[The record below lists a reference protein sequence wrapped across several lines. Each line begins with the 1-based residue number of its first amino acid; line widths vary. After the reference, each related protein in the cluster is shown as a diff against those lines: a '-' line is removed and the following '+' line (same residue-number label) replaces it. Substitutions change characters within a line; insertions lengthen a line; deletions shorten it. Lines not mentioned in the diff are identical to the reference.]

1 MFLALVRPLVTPHST
16 ETLIL
21 GAGYA
26 GLAAAALLAAEG
38 RGVTVLE
45 AHDTLGGCA
54 SFFKT
59 GPYTFDVGATTFS
72 AVRPDRPAG
81 RVFAHLGI
89 EPAFERVDPGMVI
102 RMPHADVVRH
112 ASIDSWIHE
121 AQQHFSGDQPGFWK
135 QLYHL
140 EEQVWSLIDGKS
152 YIPPVT
158 MRDWLRMVDPRNLAS
173 LPLLPGLVRPVR
185 HLMQQYATDSDP
197 RFQRFVDEQLL
208 ISTQNNA
215 AGAPYLTGA
224 MGLTYPSETYYPVGG
239 MVRPAILLLRSITQ
253 NGGTVKF
260 RRAVTSIE
268 RHDRRWRV
276 TCANGDVYDAATVV
290 SSIPIW
296 NMASLLS
303 GDADQGPARWFQK
316 HAERFPRVWS
326 ALTLY
331 FALDGVPS
339 VASPYVQLH
348 LDEPLP
354 WVHSDSL
361 FLTISRPGD
370 TQKAPVGHCTVTV
383 STHARIDDWQ
393 GLSPEEHAE
402 RKAIMTRAMVAY
414 IKRRMHE
421 FDGMQWIHEDAG
433 TPWTWVKY
441 THRHHGFVGGLPH
454 ATRQPLLT
462 LPPNQTPFPGLY
474 HIGDTAFPGQ
484 GTPAVMLGAWN
495 TVERIL
501 S

>member
-1 MFLALVRPLVTPHST
+1 MTT
-16 ETLIL
+16 ETLVL

-38 RGVTVLE
+38 KEVTVLE

-54 SFFKT
+54 SFYKT

-89 EPAFERVDPGMVI
+89 EPSFERVDPGMVI
-102 RMPHADVVRH
+102 RMPQADVIRH
-112 ASIDSWIHE
+112 ATVDTWIAE
-121 AQQHFSGDQPGFWK
+121 TQRHFGGDQHGFWRE
-135 QLYHL
+135 LYRL
-140 EEQVWSLIDGKS
+140 EEQVWGMIDGKS
-152 YIPPVT
+152 YIPPAS
-158 MRDWLRMVDPRNLAS
+158 MQDWLRMADPRNLRS
-173 LPLLPGLVRPVR
+173 LPLLPGLVRPVS
-185 HLMQQYATDSDP
+185 HLMQRYGVDTDTTF
-197 RFQRFVDEQLL
+197 RRFVDEQLL

-253 NGGTVKF
+253 NRGTVKF
-260 RRAVTSIE
+260 RRMVTSIE

-276 TCANGDVYDAATVV
+276 TCANGEVYDAATVV

-296 NMASLLS
+296 NMPPLMQ
-303 GDADQGPARWFQK
+303 GGPARWFQN
-316 HAERFPRVWS
+316 HAQRFQRVWS

-331 FALDGVPS
+331 FALDGVPA

-348 LDEPLP
+348 LDTPLP

-370 TQKAPVGHCTVTV
+370 TQKAPEGHSTITV
-383 STHARIDDWQ
+383 STHARIDDWL
-393 GLSPEEHAE
+393 GLSPEEHAA
-402 RKAIMTRAMVAY
+402 RKAAMTQALVAF
-414 IKRRMHE
+414 IKQRMHE

-454 ATRQPLLT
+454 ATQQPLLT

-484 GTPAVMLGAWN
+484 GIPAVMLGAWN
-495 TVERIL
+495 TVDRIL
-501 S
+501 H